1 MKLNRFMIEENFYNW
16 IRWESLRYLK
26 EPFSER
32 EVEIINAIINDLCN
46 LSVETMSILTTQET
60 FVLRKYLG
68 VYDNGEFQ
76 SFETIAKETGQTSSE
91 IRKILLNMC
100 SELIEAIFRGYY
112 ISCDKKTK
120 MSSLTELEKYANFPF
135 SKLGFDKKVNQ
146 MFYGTLY
153 DFLSYSRADLSK
165 MGFGNN
171 VYPEIYFKIRNM
183 GLKFIEDLTVE
194 EKKAIIVK
202 SSKEMIDNSSVAWV
216 TDAEILLSG
225 LKGNRTYGFCYHS
238 FETIRDLK
246 EFIENDDEA
255 YREVTENMIRYAAS
269 VGIFLVDNFQTL
281 ENRCLTSK
289 EKKLTDKYEELKS
302 EYEALKKE
310 YESLIKEKYYYGFA
324 ISKINTEI
332 ANMNVVIRHDRKLW
346 EREIFLWAFGVVRER
361 PLAIQEDELK
371 RDKLVYRKE
380 LLQDGVRE
388 TDYKLT
394 VIRKQ
399 LNTVKQ
405 QLEIVEQQLNSTKEE
420 MEFVRTRKR

>member
-216 TDAEILLSG
+216 TDAETLLSG

-281 ENRCLTSK
+281 ENHCLTSK
-289 EKKLTDKYEELKS
+289 VKKLTDKYEELIN
-302 EYEALKKE
+302 EYEALTEE
-310 YESLIKEKYYYGFA
+310 YEDLISVGYYSSQELD
-324 ISKINTEI
+324 SKIIHAESELVTSKK
-332 ANMNVVIRHDRKLW
+332 IRGKHIFSWFPDSDY
-346 EREIFLWAFGVVRER
+346 ERLLEFE
-361 PLAIQEDELK
+361 
-371 RDKLVYRKE
+371 RDKLIYEKE
-380 LLQDGVRE
+380 RLRARMQKANNR
-388 TDYKLT
+388 LT
-394 VIRKQ
+394 VIIPR
-399 LNTVKQ
+399 LNSLRR
-405 QLEIVEQQLNSTKEE
+405 QLEIVEQQLNSAKKE
-420 MEFVRTRKR
+420 MELSRTRKS